1 MNTEITQSERAVIGS
16 ILLKPKTLDTLSSQL
31 GSSDFYDHQLGRLYS
46 VLVDRHDADLP
57 SDPVTLH
64 PEAKEI
70 FGENPSATL
79 AELFVEVPNAGNVS
93 YYASQVIEASKK
105 RKIGSIAGNIRDDSR
120 SADEVA
126 EHAISQLE
134 TIGSRESGTV
144 ISAYDA
150 GTELID
156 SLSANERRRPV
167 FSGIDDV
174 DRIVGGLLP
183 GELQIIAGRPGSG
196 KTALAMQVAKKQS
209 DAFRPVLYV
218 SAEMTKSELVA
229 RVLCGMTGIESR
241 VIRQGQASG
250 QMLAQLKEANADLDE
265 TPLLIYDKPAP
276 TVQKIRALAK
286 IQKANGGL
294 DLLVVD
300 YIGLMTPRDRRVSRH
315 EQVGEITGMLKQIAK
330 ELSVP
335 VIALSQLNREADGAL
350 PKLSHLRESGSIEQ
364 DADIVLFIHRSGDQ
378 SKLIVGKHRHGDT
391 GSFPIT
397 FDAARTRFTG

>member
-16 ILLKPKTLDTLSSQL
+16 ILLNPKTLDTLSSQL

-57 SDPVTLH
+57 SDPVTLL
-64 PEAKEI
+64 PTAKEI
-70 FGENPSATL
+70 FGETASATL
-79 AELFVEVPNAGNVS
+79 GELFSEVPNIGHVH
-93 YYASQVIEASKK
+93 YYANQVIEASKK
-105 RKIGSIAGNIRDDSR
+105 RKLGSIAGNIRDDSR

-144 ISAYDA
+144 TSAYDA

-156 SLSANERRRPV
+156 SLSENQSRRPV
-167 FSGIDDV
+167 FTGIDDV

-229 RVLCGMTGIESR
+229 RLLCGITGIDSR
-241 VIRQGQASG
+241 IIRRGQASD
-250 QMLAQLKEANADLDE
+250 QMMAQLKEANADLDE

-335 VIALSQLNREADGAL
+335 VIALSQLNREADGAE

-391 GSFPIT
+391 GSFSIT
-397 FDAARTRFTG
+397 FDARKTQFH

>member
-1 MNTEITQSERAVIGS
+1 MNIDITPSERALVGS
-16 ILLKPKTLDTLSSQL
+16 ILLERTILDTLSSQI
-31 GSSDFYDHQLGRLYS
+31 GASDFFDQQLGKLYS
-46 VLVDRHDADLP
+46 ILVDRNDADLP
-57 SDPVTLH
+57 SDPVALLPT
-64 PEAKEI
+64 AKEI
-70 FGENPSATL
+70 FGETASATL
-79 AELFVEVPNAGNVS
+79 SELFLEVPNIGHVD

-105 RKIGSIAGNIRDDSR
+105 RKLELIADSIRDDSR
-120 SADEVA
+120 SADKAV

-134 TIGSRESGTV
+134 SIGSRESGSVT
-144 ISAYDA
+144 SAYDA

-156 SLSANERRRPV
+156 SLSENESRRPV
-167 FSGIDDV
+167 FTGIDTV
-174 DRIVGGLLP
+174 DQIVGGLLP

-196 KTALAMQVAKKQS
+196 KTAFAMQVAKKQS

-229 RVLCGMTGIESR
+229 RVLCGITGIDSR
-241 VIRQGQASG
+241 IIRRGQASD
-250 QMLAQLKEANADLDE
+250 QMMAQLKEANADLDE

-335 VIALSQLNREADGAL
+335 VIALSQLNREADGAE

-391 GSFPIT
+391 GIFSIT